1 MPDRASDQLLAAEE
15 AVERA
20 RRLGPVP
27 YSALGPVPGLVLPPP
42 EELAPWTAD
51 TIDEIWFG
59 EGRPDPF
66 IYVEVG
72 AGDGRRARELLRLG
86 PACLGALR
94 IVVVEADRTLREHH
108 VEHLSIESP
117 ALILGPVA
125 PSDDPDEGSRPLP
138 GIGPLVTSLGELP
151 ALSTSSTG
159 VVIACGWLSRQPA
172 DRYEWRDGT
181 WWEIRLGVVPPA
193 DRALT
198 EIAVPV
204 SGERAL
210 AMDELAGERFEGAR
224 YADPVGGVAWL
235 KAALGTAESGWL
247 LAVDR
252 WTAKM
257 EPLAEDAA
265 TPVPLEPLAS
275 IRKPAGGPSPSV
287 THLQVV
293 RWRLG

>member
-1 MPDRASDQLLAAEE
+1 MPDRASDLQLGAEE
-15 AVERA
+15 AAERA

-27 YSALGPVPGLVLPPP
+27 YSALGPTPGLVLPPP
-42 EELAPWTAD
+42 EELGPWTSD
-51 TIDEIWFG
+51 TIDEIWFS

-72 AGDGRRARELLRLG
+72 AGDGRRARELLALG
-86 PACLGALR
+86 PACLDALR
-94 IVVVEADRTLREHH
+94 VVLVEPDRTLRERHA
-108 VEHLSIESP
+108 EHLSIEAP

-138 GIGPLVTSLGELP
+138 GIGPLVTSLAELP
-151 ALSTSSTG
+151 TLSTSSAG
-159 VVIACGWLSRQPA
+159 VVIAYGWLSRQPS

-193 DRALT
+193 DLALT

-204 SGERAL
+204 SGERGRV
-210 AMDELAGERFEGAR
+210 MDELAGDRFEAAR

-235 KAALGTAESGWL
+235 KGALGSAETGWL

-257 EPLAEDAA
+257 EPLGDDRPA
-265 TPVPLEPLAS
+265 PVPLEPLAS
-275 IRKPAGGPSPSV
+275 IRQPVSGPSPSV

>member
-1 MPDRASDQLLAAEE
+1 VPERASDQLLAAEE
-15 AVERA
+15 AAERA

-27 YSALGPVPGLVLPPP
+27 YSALGPVPGLALPPA

-51 TIDEIWFG
+51 TIDEIWFA

-72 AGDGRRARELLRLG
+72 AGDGRRARELLKLG
-86 PACLGALR
+86 PACLDALR
-94 IVVVEADRTLREHH
+94 IVLVEDDRTLRERHA
-108 VEHLSIESP
+108 EHLSIESP

-125 PSDDPDEGSRPLP
+125 PSDDPDEGSRPPP
-138 GIGPLVTSLGELP
+138 GIGPLVTSLAELP
-151 ALSTSSTG
+151 ALSTSSAG
-159 VVIACGWLSRQPA
+159 VVIASGWLSRQPS

-204 SGERAL
+204 SGERAR
-210 AMDELAGERFEGAR
+210 AMDELAGDRFEGAR

-235 KAALGTAESGWL
+235 KAALGTAETGWL

-257 EPLAEDAA
+257 EPLAGDGP

-275 IRKPAGGPSPSV
+275 IRQPVGGPSASV

>member
-15 AVERA
+15 AAERA

-27 YSALGPVPGLVLPPP
+27 YSALGPVPRLVLPPP

-51 TIDEIWFG
+51 TIDEIWYE

-72 AGDGRRARELLRLG
+72 AGDGRRARELLELG
-86 PACLGALR
+86 PACLDALR
-94 IVVVEADRTLREHH
+94 IVLVEDDRTLRERHA
-108 VEHLSIESP
+108 EHLSIESP

-138 GIGPLVTSLGELP
+138 GIGPLVTSLTELP
-151 ALSTSSTG
+151 ALSTSSAG
-159 VVIACGWLSRQPA
+159 VVIAYGWLSHQPS
-172 DRYEWRDGT
+172 DRYEWCDGA

-198 EIAVPV
+198 EIAVRA
-204 SGERAL
+204 SEERART
-210 AMDELAGERFEGAR
+210 MDELAGGRFEGAR

-235 KAALGTAESGWL
+235 KAALATAETGWL
-247 LAVDR
+247 LAVDH
-252 WTAKM
+252 WTTKM
-257 EPLAEDAA
+257 EPLVDDGPA
-265 TPVPLEPLAS
+265 PVPLVPLTS
-275 IRKPAGGPSPSV
+275 IRQPAGGPSRSV
-287 THLQVV
+287 THFQVV

>member
-1 MPDRASDQLLAAEE
+1 MPDRASDQQPGAKEAA
-15 AVERA
+15 ERA

-27 YSALGPVPGLVLPPP
+27 YSALGPLPGLVLPPP
-42 EELAPWTAD
+42 EELARWTAD
-51 TIDEIWFG
+51 TIDEIWLG
-59 EGRPDPF
+59 KGRPDPF

-72 AGDGRRARELLRLG
+72 AGDGRRARELLKLG
-86 PACLGALR
+86 PACLDALR
-94 IVVVEADRTLREHH
+94 IVLVEADRTLRERHA
-108 VEHLSIESP
+108 EHLSIESP

-125 PSDDPDEGSRPLP
+125 PSDDPDEGNRPLP
-138 GIGPLVTSLGELP
+138 GIGPLVTSLAELP
-151 ALSTSSTG
+151 VLSTSSAG
-159 VVIACGWLSRQPA
+159 VVIAYGWLSRQPS

-204 SGERAL
+204 SAERAQV
-210 AMDELAGERFEGAR
+210 MDELAGDRFEGAR

-235 KAALGTAESGWL
+235 KAALGSAETGWL

-252 WTAKM
+252 WTVKM
-257 EPLAEDAA
+257 EPLADDGP

-275 IRKPAGGPSPSV
+275 IRQPAGGPSPSV
-287 THLQVV
+287 RHLQVV